1 MKKLCVQMMLCLVGV
16 GLAWGHADIEG
27 LPDAVAILAY
37 KQILYLSPDD
47 LATRNKLAMAL
58 FRKNQLEDAKK
69 ELGYILKRDPKNF
82 DALDGFGLILIKTQ
96 KYEEALQYLKKAVA
110 INDKD
115 MMVHVHLSAVYQKMK
130 LSQKAQEELKK
141 ARSLAA
147 DPMQVKRIDEELRLV
162 TAR

>member
-1 MKKLCVQMMLCLVGV
+1 MKKLGVQMMLCLVGV

-27 LPDAVAILAY
+27 LPDAAAILAY
-37 KQILYLSPDD
+37 RQILYLTPDD

-69 ELGYILKRDPKNF
+69 ELGYILKRDPRNF
-82 DALDGFGLILIKTQ
+82 DALDGFGVVLIKTER
-96 KYEEALQYLKKAVA
+96 YEEALQYLKKAVA

-115 MMVHVHLSAVYQKMK
+115 VMVHVHLSAVYQKMK
-130 LSQKAQEELKK
+130 LSQEAQEELKK
-141 ARSLAA
+141 ARSLAT
-147 DPMQVKRIDEELRLV
+147 DRRQVKRIDEELRLV

>member
-1 MKKLCVQMMLCLVGV
+1 MKQLCVQMMLCLVGV

-82 DALDGFGLILIKTQ
+82 DGLDGFGLILIKTQ

-130 LSQKAQEELKK
+130 LSQEAQEELKK

-147 DPMQVKRIDEELRLV
+147 DPMQVKRIDEELRFV

>member
-1 MKKLCVQMMLCLVGV
+1 MMLCLVGA

-37 KQILYLSPDD
+37 KQILYLTPDD
-47 LATRNKLAMAL
+47 LATRNTLAMAL

-69 ELGYILKRDPKNF
+69 ELGYILKRDPQNF
-82 DALDGFGLILIKTQ
+82 DALDGFGVILIKTQ

-130 LSQKAQEELKK
+130 LPQEAQEELKK

-162 TAR
+162 TAP

>member
-27 LPDAVAILAY
+27 LPDAAAILAY
-37 KQILYLSPDD
+37 KQILYLTPDD
-47 LATRNKLAMAL
+47 LSTRNKLAMAL

-69 ELGYILKRDPKNF
+69 ELGYILKRDPQNF
-82 DALDGFGLILIKTQ
+82 DALDGFGVVLIKTER
-96 KYEEALQYLKKAVA
+96 YEEALQYLKKAVA

-115 MMVHVHLSAVYQKMK
+115 VMVHVHLSAVYQKMK
-130 LSQKAQEELKK
+130 LSQEAQEELKK

-147 DPMQVKRIDEELRLV
+147 DRKQVKRIDEELRLV